1 MMESNLTQYTVL
13 HKTTIYN
20 DIDIHIHTTVT
31 TQYIYTL
38 IREKPS
44 LVPNIS
50 RVTLSIHL
58 LMEKSFKH
66 ISSDHKNAPSAPI
79 FA

>member
-31 TQYIYTL
+31 TQYIYIYTNQGKTESCAKYL
-38 IREKPS
+38 QGY
-44 LVPNIS
+44 V
-50 RVTLSIHL
+50 VH
-58 LMEKSFKH
+58 SF
-66 ISSDHKNAPSAPI
+66 IDGEI
-79 FA
+79 IQTY